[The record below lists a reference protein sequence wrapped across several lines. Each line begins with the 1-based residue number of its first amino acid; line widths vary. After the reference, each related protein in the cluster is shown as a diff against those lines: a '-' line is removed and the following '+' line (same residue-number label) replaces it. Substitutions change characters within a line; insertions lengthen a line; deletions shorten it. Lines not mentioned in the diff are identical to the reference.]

1 MKKIIKATLFFMI
14 SVFFAWFTIGAA
26 ETPSPGNSAGAQLA
40 HCSVPF
46 KPHNPYNKMNSIL
59 DSTRSILLGNSAEKV
74 KHEGNDDGEN

>member
-26 ETPSPGNSAGAQLA
+26 ETPSRGNTVGAQWV
-40 HCSVPF
+40 HCSMPF

-59 DSTRSILLGNSAEKV
+59 DSTRSILLGTLQRK
-74 KHEGNDDGEN
+74 